1 MVSSTSLKL
10 SNKKN
15 KHIFLFRY
23 DSLTIYDGASSTSPM
38 MGFYCGDSIPPSHV
52 SSSNE
57 ILIHFEADNYN
68 GNNYGFKM
76 EYTQTGNTS
85 IQNNTEY
92 YQDYYTELWEFLH
105 FEIHIEF
112 FYIRWHINSK
122 EHMGIIRVLFISRW
136 IIKLPLSLYLFDT

>member
-1 MVSSTSLKL
+1 MRNTYKQTY
-10 SNKKN
+10 
-15 KHIFLFRY
+15 LFSW
-23 DSLTIYDGASSTSPM
+23 DSLTIYDGDSSTSPM
-38 MGFYCGDSIPPSHV
+38 MGKYCGDSIPPSLV

-57 ILIHFEADNYN
+57 ILIHFEADYYN

-112 FYIRWHINSK
+112 FYIR
-122 EHMGIIRVLFISRW
+122 
-136 IIKLPLSLYLFDT
+136 

>member
-1 MVSSTSLKL
+1 MR
-10 SNKKN
+10 KKN
-15 KHIFLFRY
+15 NLVFSSY
-23 DSLTIYDGASSTSPM
+23 DSLTIYDVGSGTLSMT
-38 MGFYCGDSIPPSHV
+38 GKYCGDSIPPSHV

-92 YQDYYTELWEFLH
+92 YQDYYTEWCEFLH

-112 FYIRWHINSK
+112 FYIR
-122 EHMGIIRVLFISRW
+122 
-136 IIKLPLSLYLFDT
+136 